1 MLIGGGWTYDSIV
14 ASKPAL
20 KDKIG
25 TTLEPAGPS
34 GKDTAFAGGSHLVV
48 FKEAQNPALA
58 NAFVDFMLKPVNL
71 TKFTSAV
78 GFLPG
83 TVAGIKASGYLTD
96 PVKKPFA
103 EQLLDHSA
111 VYPPSP
117 RWGALE
123 GANIFDG
130 QIQKVMKGEET
141 AQQAAQTLS
150 KEMNQ
155 EFAGS

>member
-1 MLIGGGWTYDSIV
+1 M
-14 ASKPAL
+14 
-20 KDKIG
+20 
-25 TTLEPAGPS
+25 LEPAGPS
-34 GKDTAFAGGSHLVV
+34 TNTAFAGGSHLVV
-48 FKEAQNPALA
+48 FKESKSPELA
-58 NAFVDFMLKPVNL
+58 SAFVDFMLKPDELN
-71 TKFTSAV
+71 KFTSGV

-83 TVAGIKASGYLTD
+83 TTAGIQSSGYLDD

-130 QIQKVMKGEET
+130 EIQKVMQGKQS
-141 AQQAAQTLS
+141 AQEAVQSLAT
-150 KEMNQ
+150 KMDE
-155 EFAGS
+155 EFAG